1 MLRETFISAIE
12 IVLNRKTKILL
23 CIKTFKTKILL
34 CIKPEG
40 TLLCRLSRIEK
51 RIKEQTS
58 KVNIMYFIFKS
69 HVK

>member
-12 IVLNRKTKILL
+12 IVLNM
-23 CIKTFKTKILL
+23 KTKILL

-58 KVNIMYFIFKS
+58 KINMVS
-69 HVK
+69 ERRVPRTSAQPTL